1 MDDLWRTSDRIPCSS
16 TDLFGDFKISEVGRG
31 ALNLTCVCVC
41 VCVTSRYVCGQQS
54 SDELS

>member
-41 VCVTSRYVCGQQS
+41 VWHLGTYVANKVVMS
-54 SDELS
+54 